1 MLDSLNLLPAGRIRA
16 RLWRYISR
24 LGTVATYLALALVVV
39 AGILLIPTF
48 VFLQNAET
56 TKQAR
61 LASIESV
68 LSSSD
73 EAALA
78 ARLSAL
84 SRDAAIL
91 ASLATTPSAIDLIRQ
106 ALAVRR
112 SGITLSGITYAP
124 TKGSR
129 SSTLMLSG
137 TAASRNGLRAYQL
150 ALAITPEF
158 ANADLPVSSY
168 AKDSDIPFTITITLV
183 KPMSP

>member
-1 MLDSLNLLPAGRIRA
+1 MPDFLNLLPAGRIRVQ
-16 RLWRYISR
+16 LWRYISR
-24 LGTVATYLALALVVV
+24 LGTVAAYLALALVVV

-56 TKQAR
+56 TKRAR
-61 LASIESV
+61 LANIESV

-84 SRDAAIL
+84 SRNAAIL
-91 ASLATTPSAIDLIRQ
+91 VSLATAPSATNLIRQ

-112 SGITLSGITYAP
+112 SGITLSGIAYAP
-124 TKGSR
+124 AKGSQLG
-129 SSTLMLSG
+129 TLMLSG
-137 TAASRNGLRAYQL
+137 TSASRNGLRAYQL
-150 ALAITPEF
+150 AFANTPEF

-168 AKDSDIPFTITITLV
+168 AQDSDIPFTITLTIA

>member
-1 MLDSLNLLPAGRIRA
+1 MSESLNLLPAVRIRA

-24 LGTVATYLALALVVV
+24 LGTIAAYLALVLVLI

-48 VFLQNAET
+48 VFLKSTEA

-84 SRDAAIL
+84 SNDAAVLVSL
-91 ASLATTPSAIDLIRQ
+91 ASLPSATDLVRQ

-112 SGITLSGITYAP
+112 SGITLSGVTYTPA
-124 TKGSR
+124 KGSQPG
-129 SSTLMLSG
+129 TLVLSG
-137 TAASRNGLRAYQL
+137 TAAARNGLRAYQL
-150 ALAITPEF
+150 AIANTPEF
-158 ANADLPVSSY
+158 ANADLPVGSY
-168 AKDSDIPFTITITLV
+168 AKDSDIPFTITVTLV
-183 KPMSP
+183 KPTSP

>member
-1 MLDSLNLLPAGRIRA
+1 MPDSLNLLPAVRIRA

-24 LGTVATYLALALVVV
+24 LGTVAAYLAFALVVV

-84 SRDAAIL
+84 SRDATIL
-91 ASLATTPSAIDLIRQ
+91 VSLATAPSATDLIRQ

-112 SGITLSGITYAP
+112 SGITLSGIMYAP
-124 TKGSR
+124 AKGSR
-129 SSTLMLSG
+129 PGTLMLSG

-150 ALAITPEF
+150 ALATTPEF

-168 AKDSDIPFTITITLV
+168 AKDSDIPFTITITLA
-183 KPMSP
+183 KPTSP